1 MSDASLNI
9 CRRCA
14 VMTFLSDD
22 HFFLKLRTSRRK
34 IVFSAVNSRDAAH
47 AMRGSMLCCILNSRA
62 CIDAFDLSS
71 LLNTTALDFA
81 EVKDWVEVRKSVSDV
96 DVTPGRDCDLY
107 ASRSGMTMSTCWQTI
122 KHGMNLLPV
131 SLTIQGMFLTP

>member
-14 VMTFLSDD
+14 VVMVRSDD

-47 AMRGSMLCCILNSRA
+47 AIKGSMLCCMLNSRA
-62 CIDAFDLSS
+62 CIEVLDFSS
-71 LLNTTALDFA
+71 LLTIMVVDFA
-81 EVKDWVEVRKSVSDV
+81 EVKD
-96 DVTPGRDCDLY
+96 
-107 ASRSGMTMSTCWQTI
+107 
-122 KHGMNLLPV
+122 
-131 SLTIQGMFLTP
+131 